1 MFIQI
6 SPLLV
11 RLGFYLLVLFQI
23 CIFLILQCK
32 PALQKLS
39 TFTHLLNPTVQTIL
53 ELPQYYTTNKWSSKS
68 LFFLSLDCPVPLR
81 VCNQN
86 ILIKIT
92 CINFFLLSV
101 WLSIWHIILFLFV
114 FNYRLSPVL
123 VCWFYFFFFQDFFFF
138 FWWGQFK
145 KSWLNLLQYWFCFMF
160 CFAFFWPWGIW
171 DLSLPIRDWTHT
183 TGPPGKPL
191 TLFFEYI
198 KH

>member
-39 TFTHLLNPTVQTIL
+39 TFTHLLNPTVQIIL

-92 CINFFLLSV
+92 CINSFLLSV

-123 VCWFYFFFFQDFFFF
+123 VDFTFFFQDFFFF
-138 FWWGQFK
+138 LMRTILKILIEFVTILILFYV
-145 KSWLNLLQYWFCFMF
+145 LFCF
-160 CFAFFWPWGIW
+160 FFGHEVYGILASRSGIEPIPL
-171 DLSLPIRDWTHT
+171 DHQGSPSLYFLNI
-183 TGPPGKPL
+183 
-191 TLFFEYI
+191 
-198 KH
+198 

>member
-39 TFTHLLNPTVQTIL
+39 TFTHLLNPTVQIIL

-92 CINFFLLSV
+92 CINSFLLSV
-101 WLSIWHIILFLFV
+101 WLSIWHIILFLFCIQLQA
-114 FNYRLSPVL
+114 FSCS
-123 VCWFYFFFFQDFFFF
+123 CWFYFFFSKIFFFF
-138 FWWGQFK
+138 LMRTILKILIEFVTILILFYV
-145 KSWLNLLQYWFCFMF
+145 LFCF
-160 CFAFFWPWGIW
+160 FFGHGVYGI
-171 DLSLPIRDWTHT
+171 LASRSGIEPI
-183 TGPPGKPL
+183 PL
-191 TLFFEYI
+191 DHQGSPLLYFLNI
-198 KH
+198 

>member
-138 FWWGQFK
+138 FDED
-145 KSWLNLLQYWFCFMF
+145 NLKNLDWICYNIDSVLCFV
-160 CFAFFWPWGIW
+160 
-171 DLSLPIRDWTHT
+171 L
-183 TGPPGKPL
+183 
-191 TLFFEYI
+191 LFFGHEVYGI
-198 KH
+198 LASRSGIEPIPLDRQGSP